1 MTAFDRSRL
10 SCSITLSMSYAVG
23 ACCSIL
29 TTSNSEKT
37 SSPGCR
43 KCPAS
48 INSISASASISLIYF
63 TAFHSIFLLLFSV
76 LFPSVRSI
84 PSLTHEVRD
93 FRTLNSKL
101 YIHYCPSY
109 GFLLSCLRNRK
120 TDMVLIYSYHSPSL
134 YGSGSGIQAFTIN
147 PYLA

>member
-1 MTAFDRSRL
+1 MDTA
-10 SCSITLSMSYAVG
+10 
-23 ACCSIL
+23 
-29 TTSNSEKT
+29 
-37 SSPGCR
+37 
-43 KCPAS
+43 
-48 INSISASASISLIYF
+48 ISANETISSSSGAFGFNHFSHFLISKSASISLIYF

-109 GFLLSCLRNRK
+109 GFLLSCLCNHK
-120 TDMVLIYSYHSPSL
+120 TDMVLIHSYHSPSL
-134 YGSGSGIQAFTIN
+134 YGFGSFIHALTN
-147 PYLA
+147 SP